1 MSRDKQIKL
10 RGVLVAA
17 MALSLIAALGGG
29 HSQAGT
35 SLAQETD
42 GAIEVDCDAA
52 QGGIQSECTYV
63 PGSSFNIQIHITQP
77 PAGGYNSSQAKVEWT
92 VGVVN
97 YLPTASLA
105 DEALAS
111 NCTILGRSNSWEEF
125 GLPSVVFVC
134 TPTPAGLFTD
144 TGAFLTF
151 EFQCNSDPN
160 APSPPAGLESDQ
172 SLLRLVPRPGD
183 VQQGSH
189 FTDLNSAAIEPGPTL
204 TNATVTCGDGPT
216 DGAPGPAGEASQ
228 TGGDFGSFVQDVTV
242 SPTLPT
248 TGAELAA
255 DGGFSVGLWAMIGGL
270 LVAAAAG
277 LTVFGWRS
285 TRAR

>member
-1 MSRDKQIKL
+1 MSRDKRIKL
-10 RGVLVAA
+10 RGVLIVA
-17 MALSLIAALGGG
+17 MALSLIAALGWG

-42 GAIEVDCDAA
+42 GAMAVDCDAT
-52 QGGIQSECTYV
+52 QGGIQSECTYL

-92 VGVVN
+92 EGVVN

-111 NCTILGRSNSWEEF
+111 NCTILGRSNNWEELD
-125 GLPSVVFVC
+125 LPSVVFVC

-151 EFQCNSDPN
+151 EFQCNRDPN
-160 APSPPAGLESDQ
+160 APSPSAGLEPDQ
-172 SLLRLVPRPGD
+172 SLLRLVPLTGD

-189 FTDLNSAAIEPGPTL
+189 FTDLDSAAIEPGPTL
-204 TNATVTCGDGPT
+204 TNATVTCGDGPA
-216 DGAPGPAGEASQ
+216 DGEPEAGVSL
-228 TGGDFGSFVQDVTV
+228 TGGDFGTFVQDVTV
-242 SPTLPT
+242 SPALPS
-248 TGAELAA
+248 TGASLEA
-255 DGGFSVGLWAMIGGL
+255 GGGLSVGLWAMIGAL

-277 LTVFGWRS
+277 MTVFGWRS
-285 TRAR
+285 TRAQ